1 MNGSN
6 FFDLIRGSDLSPAVR
21 VWSALA
27 PALLV
32 TAWFLF
38 GLVVFAIRSALWGMP
53 KDPETTTRGSSVL
66 VGSYLRH
73 CFFWL
78 IRPMWRL
85 VTSSGLPPNALTTSS
100 VLLGLGSGAAAAAGR
115 FALAGWLFIFSGV
128 LDALDG
134 RLARWRGQATPW
146 GAAIDSTLDRLV
158 DGAVLIGLAWY
169 YRANWVLVPCLLAL
183 LGTGLVPYVRARGEA
198 LGVTVKEGLMQRVE
212 RIILLG
218 AGMALSPVLEA
229 LVFPGVRH
237 PMHWLAVVALV
248 VLAATTYYTGLS
260 RLNIVVLTLQNK
272 AGMTATPPSVIKTRM
287 TGIGMITALIAITI
301 DFCMVLLLVGYTDVS
316 PVLATA
322 GGIALGAIANFT
334 LNRAFAYHNHS
345 IPRLNIGRYL
355 LASVGSLA
363 LNTGGV
369 SLLFSLPDM
378 SFPLAWV
385 LVRIAVLMF
394 WNYPLHVEY
403 IFASRPM
410 TYVGKTTQAQM

>member
-1 MNGSN
+1 MNGSY
-6 FFDLIRGSDLSPAVR
+6 FFDLVRGSDLSPALR

-27 PALLV
+27 PALIIS
-32 TAWFLF
+32 AFFLG
-38 GLVVFAIRSALWGMP
+38 GLGVFTIRSAIWGMP
-53 KDPETTTRGSSVL
+53 KDPETTTRGSSLL

-73 CFFWL
+73 YFFWV

-85 VTSSGLPPNALTTSS
+85 VTTSQLPPNALTTSS

-169 YRANWVLVPCLLAL
+169 YRASWVLVPCLLAL

-198 LGVTVKEGLMQRVE
+198 LGVVVKEGLMQRVE

-229 LVFPGVRH
+229 LVFPGIKH
-237 PMHWLAVVALV
+237 PMHWLAVVAIV
-248 VLAATTYYTGLS
+248 VLAATTYYTGLT
-260 RLNIVVLTLQNK
+260 RLNIVVRTLQSK
-272 AGMTATPPSVIKTRM
+272 AGQTTVKPQGTNMHISAIGILNAVAATAV
-287 TGIGMITALIAITI
+287 
-301 DFCMVLLLVGYTDVS
+301 DFCIVFFVIGYATIS
-316 PVLATA
+316 PVLMTA
-322 GGIALGAIANFT
+322 VGTIFGAITNFV
-334 LNRAFAYHNHS
+334 LNRTLTYRNQA
-345 IPRLNIGRYL
+345 IPRLKLGRYI

-369 SLLFSLPDM
+369 SLLLSLPDM
-378 SFPLAWV
+378 SFPLAWF

-403 IFASRPM
+403 IFASNPLPY
-410 TYVGKTTQAQM
+410 TGKTSQARM